1 MRVANRMTD
10 KRLKALTADASC
22 GIVPGLYVGVR
33 KLKDGTYARYFLLR
47 DRGLKRVFTLGKY
60 PEMSLAEAFEKGLR
74 WRKLIA
80 EGIDPSEQEKA
91 SRDALRTSKRGGRT
105 NL

>member
-33 KLKDGTYARYFLLR
+33 KLKDGTYARYF
-47 DRGLKRVFTLGKY
+47 VV
-60 PEMSLAEAFEKGLR
+60 
-74 WRKLIA
+74 
-80 EGIDPSEQEKA
+80 
-91 SRDALRTSKRGGRT
+91 
-105 NL
+105 

>member
-33 KLKDGTYARYFLLR
+33 KLKDWDICPLFPASGSWFEA
-47 DRGLKRVFTLGKY
+47 GLY
-60 PEMSLAEAFEKGLR
+60 
-74 WRKLIA
+74 
-80 EGIDPSEQEKA
+80 
-91 SRDALRTSKRGGRT
+91 SREISRNVTR
-105 NL
+105 